1 MNIVIKSA
9 ASASLT
15 QFDQNI
21 SYDLK
26 DIKVYIH
33 NTVPSLQEMSFL
45 SEKSNF
51 LEESITYTC
60 DLIPMGLFLGDFNLY
75 SLSPQGI
82 IPKGEYKIQLSELE
96 NTIIKLNASIAK
108 NDNFI
113 NGDIY
118 DEHSPLLVIGR
129 TIQATPDQVQLIAQD
144 SYSQEICFKIKKKY
158 DNVSFLDENKIVEV
172 DFIPADWSSEA
183 VDQKY
188 IIDEIVTKEA
198 LPDDDNYILLRW
210 VVPPAATSKAGILK
224 LALAISDNT
233 DPSKSYVWQTS
244 PVNLTVQ
251 PNIAQRENGVP
262 SMGST
267 INERLSLLE
276 NIFNGL
282 TAINV
287 EFPEDGGEAND

>member
-15 QFDQNI
+15 QFDQNT

-33 NTVPSLQEMSFL
+33 NIVSPLEEISFL
-45 SEKSNF
+45 SQQSDF
-51 LEESITYTC
+51 LGEPITYIC

-82 IPKGEYKIQLSELE
+82 IPQGEYKIQLDDLK

-108 NDNFI
+108 NENFI

-188 IIDEIVTKEA
+188 IADETVTKEA
-198 LPDDDNYILLRW
+198 LPDDDNYMLLRW
-210 VVPPAATSKAGILK
+210 VVPPSATSKAGTLK

-233 DPSKSYVWQTS
+233 DSSKSYVWQTS

-251 PNIAQRENGVP
+251 PNIARRENGVP
-262 SMGST
+262 SSGST

-282 TAINV
+282 TTIKIEYPTN
-287 EFPEDGGEAND
+287 GGEAND